1 MKLHSAATETNE
13 SFLQCMEVEDP
24 LNWGNESGADLGF
37 FKHKSNAEDVRIVR
51 GVRGILKS
59 RVPEM
64 QFQAF

>member
-1 MKLHSAATETNE
+1 
-13 SFLQCMEVEDP
+13 MEVEDP